1 MSRGLYPEVGVVQ
14 TGMLDTGDGNLV
26 YWEMSGNPNGK
37 PALVV
42 HGGPGSG
49 SSPTLRRFFDPE
61 KYRIIQFDQRG
72 CGRSRPHASDPDTD
86 LTTNTTAHL
95 LGDMELLRD
104 HVEVESWLLFGLSW
118 GSTLAL
124 AYAELHPE
132 LVTEIILGPVTTT
145 RPSEIEWLYQGSGRF
160 LPDEWH
166 RFRDGAGVDDPDADL
181 VLAYRELL
189 DHPDPTIREQA
200 AMRWCEWEDAVVSR
214 TSNAEPNPRYAD
226 PVFRMAFARLVT
238 HYFSN
243 AAWLEDGQLLAH
255 ADSLRDIP
263 GKLVHGRLDLSSPLE
278 TAWRLSHAWPTADLV
293 VVEESGHSATDPG
306 MTEALV
312 AATDQFA
319 PHD

>member
-1 MSRGLYPEVGVVQ
+1 VGGGLYPDLTVFE
-14 TGMLDTGDGNLV
+14 TGMLDTGDGNLI
-26 YWEMSGNPNGK
+26 YWETSGNPKGK

-49 SSPTLRRFFDPE
+49 SSPSLRRFFDPE
-61 KYRIIQFDQRG
+61 KYLIIQFDQRG
-72 CGRSRPHASDPDTD
+72 CGRSSPHASDPNTD

-104 HVEVESWLLFGLSW
+104 RVEVERWLLFGLSW

-132 LVTEIILGPVTTT
+132 LVTEIILAAVTTT
-145 RPSEIEWLYQGSGRF
+145 RHSEIDWLYHGSGRF
-160 LPDEWH
+160 LPEEWD

-181 VLAYRELL
+181 VRAYRTMLN
-189 DHPDPTIREQA
+189 DPDPNIRERA
-200 AMRWCEWEDAVVSR
+200 AIRWCDWEDAVVST

-226 PVFRMAFARLVT
+226 PVFRMGFARLVT

-255 ADSLRDIP
+255 ADRLRNIP
-263 GKLVHGRLDLSSPLE
+263 GKLVHGRLDVSSPLE
-278 TAWRLSHAWPTADLV
+278 TAWQLSVAWPKADLV
-293 VVEESGHSATDPG
+293 VVEGAGHSANDQG

-312 AATDQFA
+312 AATNQFA
-319 PHD
+319 THH